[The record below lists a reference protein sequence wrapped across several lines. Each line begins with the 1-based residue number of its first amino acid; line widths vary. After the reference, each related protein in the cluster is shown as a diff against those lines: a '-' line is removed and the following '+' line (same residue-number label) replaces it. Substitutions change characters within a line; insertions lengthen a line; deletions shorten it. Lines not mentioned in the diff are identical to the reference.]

1 MPPPSTAGSG
11 GAADIRA
18 SISYCV
24 ALLGALGVSGLSAEA
39 LRQAKFDAAA
49 PAERLWRALH
59 DLVALALAGFPRA
72 GAPAG
77 ALDAAW
83 RAGAPR
89 GGVPAEG
96 ARSRRLCVTL
106 RVASA
111 ALRRAAALRSGA
123 VREAPPGSMGLPR
136 SCACCAAAR
145 AGGSASRGRGGAE
158 RGANAAAGARMA
170 AAPHGRAAA
179 RLHAQA
185 PPSHGASG
193 PPL

>member
-1 MPPPSTAGSG
+1 MPAPSTAGSG
-11 GAADIRA
+11 GGADIRA

-39 LRQAKFDAAA
+39 LRQAKFDATA

-96 ARSRRLCVTL
+96 ARSRRM
-106 RVASA
+106 
-111 ALRRAAALRSGA
+111 RAAVARCVCGA
-123 VREAPPGSMGLPR
+123 DARCG
-136 SCACCAAAR
+136 AAQR
-145 AGGSASRGRGGAE
+145 RCS
-158 RGANAAAGARMA
+158 
-170 AAPHGRAAA
+170 
-179 RLHAQA
+179 
-185 PPSHGASG
+185 
-193 PPL
+193 